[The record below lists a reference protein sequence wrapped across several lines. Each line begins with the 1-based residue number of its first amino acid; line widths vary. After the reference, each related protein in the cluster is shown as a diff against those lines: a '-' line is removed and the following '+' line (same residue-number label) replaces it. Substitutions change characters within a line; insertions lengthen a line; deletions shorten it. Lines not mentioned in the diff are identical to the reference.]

1 MGDINS
7 FAIQQAEVAAARLWA
22 FGSAPYPI
30 SGGALIQRH
39 IEQGPRI
46 PQLLSLST
54 FGEFWTTRPYAP
66 NSCLVDHSAFGPQ
79 QMV

>member
-22 FGSAPYPI
+22 FGSALYPI

-39 IEQGPRI
+39 IEQEDRK
-46 PQLLSLST
+46 S
-54 FGEFWTTRPYAP
+54 
-66 NSCLVDHSAFGPQ
+66 V
-79 QMV
+79 V